1 MSHQL
6 LRWNPFREIE
16 DFLDRY
22 RSDLSVGRPRGS
34 QEAMATADWRP
45 LVDIREDGQGYLIEV
60 ELPGLKREKVKVSVQ
75 DEVLTVSGER
85 AATAVQDEDRVH
97 RSERT
102 YGSFERRF
110 ALPEEVDPA
119 GISAKF
125 EDGILKLSLPRREVV
140 TPKAIDV
147 KVD

>member
-6 LRWNPFREIE
+6 RRWNPFREIE

-22 RSDLSVGRPRGS
+22 RSDLSAGRPSGS
-34 QEAMATADWRP
+34 KEAMTTADWRP
-45 LVDIREDGQGYLIEV
+45 LVDIREDEQGYLIEA
-60 ELPGLKREKVKVSVQ
+60 ELPGLKREQVKVSVQ
-75 DEVLTVSGER
+75 DEVLTVSGQRE
-85 AATAVQDEDRVH
+85 AETVQDEDRVH
-97 RSERT
+97 RIERT

-110 ALPEEVDPA
+110 ALPEEVDPV
-119 GISAKF
+119 GIAAKF
-125 EDGILKLSLPRREVV
+125 EDGILKLRLPRREVV

>member
-6 LRWNPFREIE
+6 RRWNPFREIE

-22 RSDLSVGRPRGS
+22 RSDLSSARPSGAK
-34 QEAMATADWRP
+34 EAMTTADWRP
-45 LVDIREDGQGYLIEV
+45 LVDIREDEQGYLIEA
-60 ELPGLKREKVKVSVQ
+60 ELPGLKREQVKVSVQ
-75 DEVLTVSGER
+75 DEVLTVSGQRE
-85 AATAVQDEDRVH
+85 AGTVQDEDRVH
-97 RSERT
+97 RIERT

-125 EDGILKLSLPRREVV
+125 EDGILKLRLPRREVV
-140 TPKAIDV
+140 TPKAIEV